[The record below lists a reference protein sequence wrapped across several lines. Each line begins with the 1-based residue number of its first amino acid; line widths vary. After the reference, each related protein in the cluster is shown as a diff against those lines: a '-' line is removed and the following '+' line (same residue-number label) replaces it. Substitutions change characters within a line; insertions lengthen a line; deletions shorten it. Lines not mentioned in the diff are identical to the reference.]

1 MQPKETAPPDSR
13 LPPEKQ
19 QGFID
24 ALLENVEDG
33 IVACDAEGVLTVFNH
48 AARELHGLPERHI
61 PAEDWAEH
69 YDLFQPDGKT
79 RLRKEEIPL
88 YRALQGEQ
96 VRDAEMV
103 IAPKG
108 GAARA
113 VLASGGPIYGP
124 GGEKLGAVVV
134 MRDYTERKVARE
146 ALRHESSLLHALM
159 DNIPDAIY
167 FKDAEGRFVRVNRHA
182 PYRGNKAPE
191 EVVGKTDFDFFAEA
205 HARAAHEDEQRIV
218 RTGRPLVDKEEKEVY
233 PDGST
238 TWLSTTKVP
247 VFDSEGRVTGI
258 VGISRDITERKR
270 ALEAGI
276 ELAREQAARAE
287 AERANRLKD
296 EFLATLS
303 HELRTPLTAILG
315 WAKMLDDGFVREEMR
330 ADALGI
336 IYRNARSQAQLI
348 DDLLDVSRIITG
360 KLRIEVR
367 PVDLAPVV
375 EAAVAVVRPAASAKR
390 VQLQTVFEPGT
401 GLIAG
406 DPERLQQVVWNLLSN
421 AVKFTPN
428 GGRVQVR
435 LGRANSRVEVAV
447 SDTGAGIAP
456 EFLPHVF
463 DRFRQADMGTTRRHG
478 GLGLGLA
485 IVRHLVEL
493 HGGTVG
499 AESAGEGL
507 GTTFTVRLPVMK
519 PSDAAGA
526 AAGVVAAPS
535 HFGAGDAPAALPSL
549 EGVKVLAVDDEPH
562 GRALITEVLRR
573 CGAEVVAVSSARE
586 ALEVLQ
592 AWRPHVLLSD
602 IGMPGMDG
610 YMLIRRVRE
619 LSEEQGGRTP
629 AAALT
634 AYAGAEDRARSLS
647 SGFQLHV
654 AKPVEPAELAAVVAS
669 LAGRAGVAP
678 SV

>member
-1 MQPKETAPPDSR
+1 MHTKETAPPDTR
-13 LPPEKQ
+13 LTPERQ
-19 QGFID
+19 QGFLD
-24 ALLENVEDG
+24 ALLENVEDA
-33 IVACDAEGVLTVFNH
+33 IVACDAGGVLTVFNH
-48 AARELHGLPERHI
+48 AARELHGRPESPI
-61 PAEDWAEH
+61 SADDWAEH
-69 YDLFQPDGKT
+69 YDLHLPDGKT
-79 RLRKEEIPL
+79 RMRKEEIPL
-88 YRALQGEQ
+88 YRALQGEH
-96 VRDAEMV
+96 VRNVEMV
-103 IAPKG
+103 IAPKDR
-108 GAARA
+108 AART
-113 VLASGGPIYGP
+113 VLASGGPVHGP

-134 MRDYTERKVARE
+134 MRDFTERKEAQE
-146 ALRHESSLLHALM
+146 ALRQESSLLHALM

-182 PYRGNKAPE
+182 PYRGNKNPE
-191 EVVGKTDFDFFAEA
+191 EVVGRTDFDFFAEA
-205 HARAAHEDEQRIV
+205 HARAAYEDEQRIV
-218 RTGRPLVDKEEKEVY
+218 RTGQPLVDKEEKEVY

-247 VFDSEGRVTGI
+247 VFDGEGRVTGI

-315 WAKMLDDGFVREEMR
+315 WARMLSDGFVREEMR

-428 GGRVQVR
+428 GGRVQVK
-435 LGRANSRVEVAV
+435 LGRVNSRVEVAV

-493 HGGTVG
+493 HGGTVR

-507 GTTFTVRLPVMK
+507 GTTFRVSLPVMVSTEADLAAAGGIAS
-519 PSDAAGA
+519 PPGFGASDAAL
-526 AAGVVAAPS
+526 
-535 HFGAGDAPAALPSL
+535 PALD
-549 EGVKVLAVDDEPH
+549 GVKVLAVDDEPH

-602 IGMPGMDG
+602 IGMPGIDG

-619 LSEEQGGRTP
+619 LPEEQGGRTP

-647 SGFQLHV
+647 SGYQLHV

-669 LAGRAGVAP
+669 LAGRASVAP
-678 SV
+678 SS

>member
-1 MQPKETAPPDSR
+1 MHTKETAPPDTR
-13 LPPEKQ
+13 LTPERQ
-19 QGFID
+19 QGFLD

-48 AARELHGLPERHI
+48 AARELHGRPESPI
-61 PAEDWAEH
+61 SADDWAEH
-69 YDLFQPDGKT
+69 YDLYLPDGRT
-79 RLRKEEIPL
+79 RMRTEEIPL
-88 YRALQGEQ
+88 YRALQGEHLRN
-96 VRDAEMV
+96 VEMV
-103 IAPKG
+103 VAPKG
-108 GAARA
+108 GAART
-113 VLASGGPIYGP
+113 VLASGGPVHGP

-134 MRDYTERKVARE
+134 MRDFTEQKEAQE
-146 ALRHESSLLHALM
+146 ALRQESSLLHALM

-167 FKDAEGRFVRVNRHA
+167 FKDAGGRFVRVNQHA

-205 HARAAHEDEQRIV
+205 HARAAYEDEQRIV
-218 RTGRPLVDKEEKEVY
+218 RTGQPLVDKEEREVY

-315 WAKMLDDGFVREEMR
+315 WARMLSDGFVREEMR
-330 ADALGI
+330 SDALGI

-435 LGRANSRVEVAV
+435 LGRVNSRVEVAV

-485 IVRHLVEL
+485 IVRHIVEL
-493 HGGTVG
+493 HGGAVA

-507 GTTFTVRLPVMK
+507 GTTFRVTLPVMA
-519 PSDAAGA
+519 PSEADSA
-526 AAGVVAAPS
+526 AAGVVAAPTS
-535 HFGAGDAPAALPSL
+535 FGAPDASPTLPALD
-549 EGVKVLAVDDEPH
+549 GVKVLAVDDEPH

-602 IGMPGMDG
+602 IGMPGIDG

-619 LSEEQGGRTP
+619 LPEEQGGRTP

-634 AYAGAEDRARSLS
+634 AYAGAEDRARSLT
-647 SGFQLHV
+647 SGYQLHV

-669 LAGRAGVAP
+669 LAGRA
-678 SV
+678 SVG